1 MTPRVTVL
9 LVTHNDEAFVGAA
22 IDSVLAQTFSG
33 FELVVVDDA
42 STDRS
47 REVAA
52 SYRDPR
58 IRLLANPANR
68 GAGASRNAG
77 LATIASEYVAELDG
91 NDVAVPERLARQ
103 LAYLDAHP
111 QVAVVGGQSVLV
123 DVAGRRIGTFT
134 RPTTDL
140 GIRWCGIFQSPVIH
154 SAVTYRRAIVWD
166 GLGGYDERFHFGEDF
181 DLWCR
186 LARTHTIHNLP
197 QALVAYR
204 SDPGSLTGTS
214 AHPAREGYPAR
225 KAVQIL
231 DNLRD
236 VLQVTGET
244 RHAVDCW
251 LALGDLDSAQR
262 GDEVREAVAF
272 VERCAARFAALY
284 GEDEQV
290 AAHQAEMLV
299 RALRKGRAADRLFTL
314 RLWMATRRRH
324 PGTAWRAWPRF
335 ATVWLF
341 GAWPFE
347 VWRAHRRRRARRW
360 KARAAAAR
368 IAVK

>member
-1 MTPRVTVL
+1 VTPRLTVL
-9 LVTHNDEAFVGAA
+9 LVTHNDEAFVRAA
-22 IDSVLAQTFSG
+22 IESVLAQTVRDV
-33 FELVVVDDA
+33 EVVIVDDA

-58 IRLLANPANR
+58 IRLLANPTNR

-77 LATIASEYVAELDG
+77 LAAIASEYVAELDG
-91 NDVAVPERLARQ
+91 NDVAEPARLAQQ
-103 LAYLDAHP
+103 LAYLETHP
-111 QVAVVGGQSVLV
+111 DVAVVGGQAVLI
-123 DVAGRRIGTFT
+123 DVAGRRIGTFR

-154 SAVTYRRAIVWD
+154 STVMYRRAIVRD
-166 GLGGYDERFHFGEDF
+166 ELGGYDERFHFGEDF

-186 LARTHTIHNLP
+186 LARTHVIRNLP
-197 QALVAYR
+197 HTLVAYR

-231 DNLRD
+231 ENLRD
-236 VLQVTGET
+236 VLQEEDAT

-251 LALGDLDSAQR
+251 LALGDVDLVQR
-262 GDEVREAVAF
+262 GDDVREAIAF
-272 VERCAARFAALY
+272 VERCAARFASVC

-299 RALRKGRAADRLFTL
+299 RGLRKGRAAGRLFTL
-314 RLWMATRRRH
+314 RLWMAIRRRH
-324 PGTAWRAWPRF
+324 PRTAWRAWPRF
-335 ATVWLF
+335 ATVWVF
-341 GAWPFE
+341 GAWPFN
-347 VWRAHRRRRARRW
+347 VWRIHRQRRARRW

-368 IAVK
+368 AAIK

>member
-1 MTPRVTVL
+1 VPRISML
-9 LVTHNDEAFVGAA
+9 LVTHDDEAFVGAA
-22 IDSVLAQTFSG
+22 IESVLAQTCRD
-33 FELVVVDDA
+33 FELVIVDDA

-58 IRLLANPANR
+58 IRLLANPTNR

-91 NDVAVPERLARQ
+91 NDVAVPERLAQQ
-103 LAYLDAHP
+103 LAYLEAHP
-111 QVAVVGGQSVLV
+111 ETAVVGGQAVLI

-154 SAVTYRRAIVWD
+154 STVMYRRAIVWD
-166 GLGGYDERFHFGEDF
+166 EFGGYEEQFRFGEDF

-186 LARTHTIHNLP
+186 LARIHTIHNLP

-204 SDPGSLTGTS
+204 SDPGSLTGRP
-214 AHPAREGYPAR
+214 AHPSREGYPAR
-225 KAVQIL
+225 KARMIL

-236 VLQVTGET
+236 VLQEEGATP
-244 RHAVDCW
+244 HAVDCW
-251 LALGDLDSAQR
+251 LALGNIDLAQS

-272 VERCAARFAALY
+272 VERCAARFASVC

-299 RALRKGRAADRLFTL
+299 RGLRKGRAAGRLFTL
-314 RLWMATRRRH
+314 RLWMAIWRRH
-324 PGTAWRAWPRF
+324 PRTGCRAWPQF
-335 ATVWLF
+335 AIIWLF
-341 GAWPFE
+341 GAWPLA
-347 VWRAHRRRRARRW
+347 VRLALRRRRALRW
-360 KARAAAAR
+360 KAKAAAAR
-368 IAVK
+368 DTVT

>member
-1 MTPRVTVL
+1 VL
-9 LVTHNDEAFVGAA
+9 LVMHNDEAFVGAA
-22 IDSVLAQTFSG
+22 IDSVLAQTFSD
-33 FELVVVDDA
+33 FELLIVDDA

-58 IRLLANPANR
+58 VRLLANPTNR

-77 LATIASEYVAELDG
+77 LAAIASEYVAELDG
-91 NDVAVPERLARQ
+91 NDVAVPQRLARQ
-103 LAYLDAHP
+103 LAYLETHP
-111 QVAVVGGQSVLV
+111 EVAVVGGQARLI

-154 SAVTYRRAIVWD
+154 SAVMYRRAIVW
-166 GLGGYDERFHFGEDF
+166 GELGGYEEQFRFGEDF

-186 LARTHTIHNLP
+186 LARTHVIRNLP
-197 QALVAYR
+197 QTLVAYR
-204 SDPGSLTGTS
+204 SDPGSLTGTP

-225 KAVQIL
+225 KAQMIL

-236 VLQVTGET
+236 VLHEDGAT
-244 RHAVDCW
+244 RHAVGCW
-251 LALGDLDSAQR
+251 LALGDLGLAQR

-272 VERCAARFAALY
+272 VERCAARFASVY

-299 RALRKGRAADRLFTL
+299 RGLRKGRAAGRLFPL
-314 RLWMATRRRH
+314 RLWMAIRRRH
-324 PGTAWRAWPRF
+324 PRTAWRAWPRF
-335 ATVWLF
+335 AIIWLF
-341 GAWPFE
+341 GAWPLD
-347 VWRAHRRRRARRW
+347 VRLARRRRRAQRW
-360 KARAAAAR
+360 KARAAAR
-368 IAVK
+368 ETVK